1 MITNRR
7 RTHEKSR
14 NFRRWF
20 VFSFVCRSLFVRSSV
35 VPRVCA
41 SVSEDGYGMIWNST
55 VEVEKR
61 EQGPSRG
68 LIDEKYRLKKLIDEL
83 SVSE

>member
-1 MITNRR
+1 
-7 RTHEKSR
+7 
-14 NFRRWF
+14 
-20 VFSFVCRSLFVRSSV
+20 
-35 VPRVCA
+35 
-41 SVSEDGYGMIWNST
+41 MIWNST